1 MVANLQVSECVMVVQ
16 KNLRPVLAFGID
28 AGWVARLIKTLR
40 LEITHLKFAIGFA
53 KHGTI
58 RCIAFLLYN

>member
-1 MVANLQVSECVMVVQ
+1 MVVQ

-28 AGWVARLIKTLR
+28 AGWVARLIKALR
-40 LEITHLKFAIGFA
+40 LEIAHLKFAIGFA